1 MEPCVVLENQVV
13 VGQIN
18 LDNIVRGPFQ
28 SASIGYWLDKEAVG
42 RGLATAAVDEL
53 VERAFGDLGLHRV
66 HAGALPH
73 DGASPDVLLRNVA
86 SPDVLLRNVASPDVL
101 LRNGFERFGFA
112 PRYLAIAGEY
122 ADHILFQRL
131 AE

>member
-66 HAGALPH
+66 QAGTLPH
-73 DGASPDVLLRNVA
+73 D
-86 SPDVLLRNVASPDVL
+86 VASPDVL
-101 LRNGFERFGFA
+101 LRNGFEQFGLA

>member
-66 HAGALPH
+66 QAGTLPH
-73 DGASPDVLLRNVA
+73 DVA

-101 LRNGFERFGFA
+101 LRNGFEQFGLA